1 MHEPAVMTT
10 DGQSSVP
17 GWLAAT
23 LVTAPIAAWL
33 SLLVAGTLVVGPSLL
48 YAVVGAYM
56 LGICLAL
63 AITNQHRRSRVH
75 KPVDSG
81 RR

>member
-1 MHEPAVMTT
+1 
-10 DGQSSVP
+10 VP
-17 GWLAAT
+17 GWLTAT
-23 LVTAPIAAWL
+23 LVVAPIAAWL
-33 SLLVAGTLVVGPSLL
+33 SLLVAGTLVVGPFVL

-63 AITNQHRRSRVH
+63 AVTNRHRRAKVRHQVH
-75 KPVDSG
+75 TT